1 MRIWRTPNLGKT
13 VIPILEQSSSASA
26 DRSDIN
32 HIGLST
38 GSDTVHSVINARF
51 AVALTSA
58 SLTALLASTAIVNVA
73 QARPTCTPSHSKT
86 LVSNGFARVYGRNG
100 KAYVCQKSNGKTRLL
115 TGAKPSCNR
124 KDFGAICDDFAL
136 GGKWVG
142 WTRKNPNDVDVLGPR
157 LTVMNVSSGSIDHKL
172 YPTARR
178 EGEIYKI
185 VLLSDGA
192 VAWAESISDG
202 GAGAFAVAVFGTD
215 VKHHPVDRLDTCGGG
230 VSMQVSCYIT
240 ARSLRVGS
248 GKSVVWN
255 YSPDGQQPASLS
267 ASHALY

>member
-1 MRIWRTPNLGKT
+1 VRLARG
-13 VIPILEQSSSASA
+13 
-26 DRSDIN
+26 DIN
-32 HIGLST
+32 HIGPST
-38 GSDTVHSVINARF
+38 GSDSVNAVINARL

-58 SLTALLASTAIVNVA
+58 SLTALLASPAIVKVA

-86 LVSNGFARVYGRNG
+86 VVSNGFARVYGLKG

-136 GGKWVG
+136 GGKWVA
-142 WTRKNPNDVDVLGPR
+142 WTRKNPNDVDVIGPR

-178 EGEIYKI
+178 EGEIYKV
-185 VLLSDGA
+185 VLLGDGA

-215 VKHHPVDRLDTCGGG
+215 IKNHPVDRLDSCGGG
-230 VSMQVSCYIT
+230 VSEQVSCYIT
-240 ARSLRVGS
+240 PRSLRVGS
-248 GKSVVWN
+248 GKSVEWN
-255 YSPDGQQPASLS
+255 YSPDGEPPANLT

>member
-1 MRIWRTPNLGKT
+1 VRF
-13 VIPILEQSSSASA
+13 
-26 DRSDIN
+26 
-32 HIGLST
+32 
-38 GSDTVHSVINARF
+38 VINARLS
-51 AVALTSA
+51 VALTSA
-58 SLTALLASTAIVNVA
+58 ALTALLASPAIAKVA
-73 QARPTCTPSHSKT
+73 QARPTCAPSHSKT
-86 LVSNGFARVYGRNG
+86 LVSDGFARVYGRKG

-115 TGAKPSCNR
+115 TGARPSCNR

-136 GGKWVG
+136 GGTWVA

-157 LTVMNVSSGSIDHKL
+157 LTVMNVSNGSINQKL

-248 GKSVVWN
+248 GKDVEWN
-255 YSPDGQQPASLS
+255 YSPDGEQPASLT